1 MALANNRLDADID
14 TIALITTEENTFLS
28 SSTVKEIAS
37 LGGDVSSMV
46 PPIVNLAL
54 KDRFKGL
61 DYDPVPQTN
70 PSE

>member
-1 MALANNRLDADID
+1 MALANNRMDKDID

-46 PPIVNLAL
+46 PPVVEKAL
-54 KDRFKGL
+54 KQRFK
-61 DYDPVPQTN
+61 N
-70 PSE
+70 